1 MLTASH
7 LTQNCLASVPWTH
20 THSLI
25 KQWETAVEK
34 ERSTSKY
41 KETQNAE
48 KSGAQIPKPNWNSIR
63 YVDDLSDVGHFVTQD
78 LSQNGIKL
86 VTKRLIRLIFYLY
99 FTSDCRQVCYVG
111 NAASECRLGL
121 LQEADFAGDLKD
133 SKSAS
138 GRMLCS
144 LGKPHNCSNSRTC
157 KHWSRRYLIGRRA
170 KCGRNC
176 CTQMMWHSYWCVE
189 NINTKKTIHL
199 MPDKRSTDR
208 IYWLFSKLTYPA
220 MEHGHKRSQPVHD
233 ISLELI
239 VWTWIVCLTRKT
251 WVLESRSNMST
262 ANSCYLY
269 QKVFHS
275 WKMDATNTIVHFH
288 DSTYALSQPFFGVF
302 ICTERWQ
309 DVEPSCRTYHR
320 KRYSN

>member
-7 LTQNCLASVPWTH
+7 LTQNCLASVPWTYSH
-20 THSLI
+20 THSSSS
-25 KQWETAVEK
+25 
-34 ERSTSKY
+34 ERPLSKR
-41 KETQNAE
+41 KGRRANTRRPSSRRNREHTH
-48 KSGAQIPKPNWNSIR
+48 KTKLKRNSIR

-78 LSQNGIKL
+78 LSHNGIKL
-86 VTKRLIRLIFYLY
+86 VTKRLIRLIFYIY
-99 FTSDCRQVCYVG
+99 FKSDCRQVCHVG
-111 NAASECRLGL
+111 NPASECRPGL
-121 LQEADFAGDLKD
+121 LQDADFAGDLED

-138 GRMLCS
+138 RSMMGS

-157 KHWSRRYLIGRRA
+157 EHWSRNHLIWRRS

-199 MPDKRSTDR
+199 MAATDS
-208 IYWLFSKLTYPA
+208 IESFPNSHFQPWSMVIK
-220 MEHGHKRSQPVHD
+220 KSQPVHD
-233 ISLELI
+233 MSPELI
-239 VWTWIVCLTRKT
+239 VWTWIGCLTRKT

-275 WKMDATNTIVHFH
+275 WKNGRNWHNC
-288 DSTYALSQPFFGVF
+288 SLSWLH
-302 ICTERWQ
+302 ICTFTAILWCFHLHRKMTR
-309 DVEPSCRTYHR
+309 CHR
-320 KRYSN
+320 KRHRN